1 MTDKRARIFRPFAM
15 KFHVDG
21 IAAARYPNVRIRW
34 SGARNAPFW
43 STFRGRSFVTENP
56 DLRCLIPTSIPTP
69 ERLTSTLALNYSTTW
84 SALLSFFL
92 STWIKITRPRSKRA
106 AIPLLPSFEQFHLSP
121 TPPEKSSK
129 PGRFAKR
136 NDSNIQSTLR
146 ESVSPRESVPCVSL
160 GKKRPRNTRRDWNSG
175 GSPISIEERG
185 NIFLGEVKI
194 GRSGYTARCTLAHW
208 HFHRVPM
215 SGDRRNNGRHRAHD
229 RYVTFPP
236 L

>member
-1 MTDKRARIFRPFAM
+1 MTDKRARIFWPFAM

-56 DLRCLIPTSIPTP
+56 DLRCLIPTSNSHP
-69 ERLTSTLALNYSTTW
+69 RTTYLDPRFK
-84 SALLSFFL
+84 LLHHLIRPPFLFL

-194 GRSGYTARCTLAHW
+194 GRSGYTGRCTLAHW

>member
-1 MTDKRARIFRPFAM
+1 MFDPHFNSHPRTTYLDPRFKLLHHLIRP
-15 KFHVDG
+15 
-21 IAAARYPNVRIRW
+21 
-34 SGARNAPFW
+34 PF
-43 STFRGRSFVTENP
+43 
-56 DLRCLIPTSIPTP
+56 L
-69 ERLTSTLALNYSTTW
+69 
-84 SALLSFFL
+84 FL

-160 GKKRPRNTRRDWNSG
+160 GKKRSRNTRRDWNSG

>member
-1 MTDKRARIFRPFAM
+1 MAIRYEIPRRRHRSCSISERPTESGGVALGMRRFDRR
-15 KFHVDG
+15 FG
-21 IAAARYPNVRIRW
+21 
-34 SGARNAPFW
+34 GARSSLKTRTSDVW
-43 STFRGRSFVTENP
+43 SP
-56 DLRCLIPTSIPTP
+56 LPIPTP
-69 ERLTSTLALNYSTTW
+69 ERLTSTLALNYSW
-84 SALLSFFL
+84 STLLSFFL